1 LIRNSRI
8 LKNLSWPNKY
18 IGSTMIV
25 KKPYVS
31 CTLLRALIS
40 LRGGFSKNLCIDKIF
55 LRESNRFVVFNR
67 NQYV

>member
-1 LIRNSRI
+1 
-8 LKNLSWPNKY
+8 
-18 IGSTMIV
+18 MIV